1 MFRLIYAQN
10 SGKDSMFIRLGKRL
24 FRPGRMKISS
34 MIQTGQQVTQ

>member
-10 SGKDSMFIRLGKRL
+10 SGKDSIFIRQSKRL
-24 FRPGRMKISS
+24 FRHERIKTSS